1 MRTGRTTSY
10 SRTDGG
16 AFTMPFDIL
25 VTAIMILSIA
35 LYIINIW
42 R

>member
-1 MRTGRTTSY
+1 MEVP
-10 SRTDGG
+10 
-16 AFTMPFDIL
+16 TMPFDIL

>member
-1 MRTGRTTSY
+1 MRTDPIISS

-16 AFTMPFDIL
+16 AFAMPFDIL

>member
-1 MRTGRTTSY
+1 MEV
-10 SRTDGG
+10 
-16 AFTMPFDIL
+16 AAMPFDIL
-25 VTAIMILSIA
+25 VTSILILSIA

>member
-1 MRTGRTTSY
+1 MGVV
-10 SRTDGG
+10 
-16 AFTMPFDIL
+16 TMPFDIL
-25 VTAIMILSIA
+25 VTAILILSIA